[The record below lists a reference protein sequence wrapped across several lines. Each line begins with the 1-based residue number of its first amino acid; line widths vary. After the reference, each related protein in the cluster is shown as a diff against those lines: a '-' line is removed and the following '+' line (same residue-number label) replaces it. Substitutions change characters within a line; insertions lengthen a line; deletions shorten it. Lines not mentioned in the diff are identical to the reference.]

1 MQAHVTGCSF
11 VPSEEAAPRLAD
23 SRGSDVTKLMLDA
36 LRGFALRVPL
46 SQAKARCP
54 VTSKW
59 CFWPRARMRRKI
71 GQEPYPGLSMTP
83 AKFGCRFAT
92 STAVRGRQSSQAL
105 RVKTAGVQTENR
117 LGERFVL
124 GSTPRNRGAP
134 FVDRA
139 APKVGP
145 RGSHPTIASAKP
157 KWPSSAGSTT
167 SSTTA

>member
-1 MQAHVTGCSF
+1 MSPGCK
-11 VPSEEAAPRLAD
+11 E
-23 SRGSDVTKLMLDA
+23 ML
-36 LRGFALRVPL
+36 G
-46 SQAKARCP
+46 
-54 VTSKW
+54 
-59 CFWPRARMRRKI
+59 PRARMRRKI

-145 RGSHPTIASAKP
+145 RGSHPTIAS
-157 KWPSSAGSTT
+157 
-167 SSTTA
+167 

>member
-1 MQAHVTGCSF
+1 MQATRDRPQLCAKQGSVPETCRLCSCA
-11 VPSEEAAPRLAD
+11 ST
-23 SRGSDVTKLMLDA
+23 TKGRMRSLPE
-36 LRGFALRVPL
+36 F
-46 SQAKARCP
+46 SQARDHSHMRWSPACKEML
-54 VTSKW
+54 W
-59 CFWPRARMRRKI
+59 LRARMHRKTVE
-71 GQEPYPGLSMTP
+71 EPYPGLSMTP

-167 SSTTA
+167 SSTTV